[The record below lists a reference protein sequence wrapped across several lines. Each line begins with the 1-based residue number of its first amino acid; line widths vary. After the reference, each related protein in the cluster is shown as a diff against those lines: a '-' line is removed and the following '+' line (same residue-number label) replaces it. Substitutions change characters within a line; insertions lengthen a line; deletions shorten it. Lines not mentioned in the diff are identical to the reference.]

1 MSPRGVNQY
10 VYNTHFIFHLI
21 YAPFSLGKNRIARH
35 WSISVLL
42 LYLNFYSFDRY
53 RESPLY
59 FVLLFVSSVH
69 LWCFPIITIPPS
81 FLVPL
86 GIKTPLYILITYEFL
101 MLFPS
106 KRWDIPHG
114 EIEIFKFLLEIYYYL
129 NICNAV
135 YSERIF
141 LGKKSFHSP
150 RVFILCIS
158 GLSWSRWNIDT
169 CIEVVLSKVEL

>member
-1 MSPRGVNQY
+1 MKEWYFLVYKYGLVLRIKCNLMLTIKPIISKLKVILSSYSHLLSPRGVNQY

-86 GIKTPLYILITYEFL
+86 GIKTPLYILIT
-101 MLFPS
+101 
-106 KRWDIPHG
+106 
-114 EIEIFKFLLEIYYYL
+114 
-129 NICNAV
+129 
-135 YSERIF
+135 
-141 LGKKSFHSP
+141 
-150 RVFILCIS
+150 
-158 GLSWSRWNIDT
+158 
-169 CIEVVLSKVEL
+169 